1 MTHPD
6 HGTRIRV
13 LALGDS
19 HFDSRSRFDECIRVH
34 AWLADYIAREHI
46 DVVIHCGDIL
56 ERRSDPTERDAI
68 AEWLQHVAEHAPVLL
83 VRGNHDVLT
92 DLPLFARLRT
102 KHRVVVEEG
111 VGVHLMTTPG
121 GFVFPI
127 GALAWPERRAMERRW
142 AEWASQVGDRQHDDP
157 SRAALEGLWLALREL
172 ANGGTVGCP
181 PALVAAHAMVSGSA
195 AAPTVTGAGQP
206 LVGCDLE
213 IPVDAFSCFDGAPV
227 VLGHV
232 HKAQG
237 WSRPDVF
244 YTGSPRRTAF
254 GETEEKSV
262 LVMTFEAREARDG
275 NAGAIPSWRT
285 LHTERVPTPCVAMWL
300 VEGGP
305 WPSTD
310 PSDPSAGSCALAVR
324 EPEGFRARGAEI
336 RLRYTTPADRRTVLR
351 AEAEAWKRDWIAQGA
366 VDVKLEELVIP
377 TSSARAPGVASAR
390 TLNEKLRALWS
401 ARGERMDDARAE
413 RLLRLAHE
421 IETESAA

>member
-1 MTHPD
+1 
-6 HGTRIRV
+6 
-13 LALGDS
+13 
-19 HFDSRSRFDECIRVH
+19 
-34 AWLADYIAREHI
+34 
-46 DVVIHCGDIL
+46 
-56 ERRSDPTERDAI
+56 
-68 AEWLQHVAEHAPVLL
+68 
-83 VRGNHDVLT
+83 
-92 DLPLFARLRT
+92 
-102 KHRVVVEEG
+102 
-111 VGVHLMTTPG
+111 MTTPG
-121 GFVFPI
+121 GFVFPV

-142 AEWASQVGDRQHDDP
+142 AEWATSTGADPHRDDL
-157 SRAALEGLWLALREL
+157 SRAAFEGLRLALRDIS
-172 ANGGTVGCP
+172 GGITGCR
-181 PALVAAHAMVSGSA
+181 PALVAAHAMVSGSV

-232 HKAQG
+232 HKAQA

-262 LVMTFEAREARDG
+262 LVMTFEAQGDG
-275 NAGAIPSWRT
+275 TLVPSWCPCYA
-285 LHTERVPTPCVAMWL
+285 ERVPTPCVGMWL

-305 WPSTD
+305 WPELDRLAGITESST
-310 PSDPSAGSCALAVR
+310 LAVR

-336 RLRYTTPADRRTVLR
+336 RLRYTTPADRRAALR

-377 TSSARAPGVASAR
+377 TSSARAPEVASAR